1 MSRLVDAGV
10 ISIDG
15 RKMVANASAWS
26 RPALHQIDHSLAAE
40 NDEAGDWMVGWSTL
54 ALRNLV
60 SSMASARTFLTRTGF
75 STKGVPRSTTATIKV
90 HQQTPS
96 FLATTAPQPAR

>member
-1 MSRLVDAGV
+1 
-10 ISIDG
+10 
-15 RKMVANASAWS
+15 
-26 RPALHQIDHSLAAE
+26 
-40 NDEAGDWMVGWSTL
+40 
-54 ALRNLV
+54 LV